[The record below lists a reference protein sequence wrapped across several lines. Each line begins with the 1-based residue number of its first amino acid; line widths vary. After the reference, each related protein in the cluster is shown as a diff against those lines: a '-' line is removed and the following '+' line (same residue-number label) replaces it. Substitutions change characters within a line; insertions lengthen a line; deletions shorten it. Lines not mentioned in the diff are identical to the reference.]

1 MATRN
6 AERYEVTVRR
16 DGRFWYI
23 DIPAVDG
30 ATQARNLSE
39 VDEMAKDYI
48 AEVTA
53 VSVNQIEVA
62 VTIEL
67 PADVQAHLA
76 AATVLRE
83 EEAHA
88 RSRAAEES
96 RAAARALQ
104 AHGLTVREIGTALGI
119 SHQRAQQ
126 LASARVATTVRGP
139 LSEEEEEWARW
150 GSNPRP
156 AD

>member
-6 AERYEVTVRR
+6 TERYEVTVRR
-16 DGRFWYI
+16 DGRFWYV
-23 DIPAVDG
+23 DIPALDG

-39 VDEMAKDYI
+39 IDEMAKDYI
-48 AEVTA
+48 AEATGTPADQLEIV
-53 VSVNQIEVA
+53 

-76 AATVLRE
+76 AASALRD

-88 RSRAAEES
+88 RARAAEES
-96 RAAARALQ
+96 RAAARALKSQ
-104 AHGLTVREIGTALGI
+104 GLTVREVGAALGI

-126 LASARVATTVRGP
+126 LVSA
-139 LSEEEEEWARW
+139 
-150 GSNPRP
+150 
-156 AD
+156 

>member
-6 AERYEVTVRR
+6 AEWYEVSVRR

-23 DIPAVDG
+23 EIPALDG
-30 ATQARNLSE
+30 ATQARNLAE
-39 VDEMAKDYI
+39 VEEMAKDYI
-48 AEVTA
+48 SSVTEA
-53 VSVNQIEVA
+53 PVSGIDVA

-76 AATVLRE
+76 AATALRE

-104 AHGLTVREIGTALGI
+104 ARGLTVREIGTALGI

-126 LASARVATTVRGP
+126 LASARAATTVGER
-139 LSEEEEEWARW
+139 
-150 GSNPRP
+150 
-156 AD
+156 D

>member
-6 AERYEVTVRR
+6 TERYEVTVRR
-16 DGRFWYI
+16 DGRFWYV
-23 DIPAVDG
+23 DIPALDG
-30 ATQARNLSE
+30 ATQARRLSE
-39 VDEMAKDYI
+39 IDEMAKDYI
-48 AEVTA
+48 AEVTGA
-53 VSVNQIEVA
+53 SAERVEIA

-76 AATVLRE
+76 AASALRD

-96 RAAARALQ
+96 RAAARALKSQ
-104 AHGLTVREIGTALGI
+104 GLTVREVGAALGI

-126 LASARVATTVRGP
+126 LVSA
-139 LSEEEEEWARW
+139 
-150 GSNPRP
+150 
-156 AD
+156 

>member
-6 AERYEVTVRR
+6 AERYDVTVRR
-16 DGRFWYI
+16 DGRFWYV
-23 DIPAVDG
+23 DIPVLDG

-39 VDEMAKDYI
+39 IDEMAKDYI
-48 AEVTA
+48 AEVTGA
-53 VSVNQIEVA
+53 RADQLEIV

-76 AATVLRE
+76 AASALRD

-96 RAAARALQ
+96 RAAARALKSQ
-104 AHGLTVREIGTALGI
+104 GLTVREVGAALGI

-126 LASARVATTVRGP
+126 LVSA
-139 LSEEEEEWARW
+139 
-150 GSNPRP
+150 
-156 AD
+156 

>member
-6 AERYEVTVRR
+6 AERYDVTVRR

-23 DIPAVDG
+23 DIPALDG
-30 ATQARNLSE
+30 ATQVRKLSE

-48 AEVTA
+48 TGVTGTPA
-53 VSVNQIEVA
+53 SQIELA

-76 AATVLRE
+76 AASALRE

-96 RAAARALQ
+96 RAAARALKSQ
-104 AHGLTVREIGTALGI
+104 GLTVREVGAALGV

-126 LASARVATTVRGP
+126 LISA
-139 LSEEEEEWARW
+139 
-150 GSNPRP
+150 
-156 AD
+156 

>member
-6 AERYEVTVRR
+6 VERYDVTVRR
-16 DGRFWYI
+16 DGRFWYV
-23 DIPAVDG
+23 DIPALDG

-39 VDEMAKDYI
+39 IDEMAKDYI
-48 AEVTA
+48 AEVTGTPA
-53 VSVNQIEVA
+53 DRLEVV

-76 AATVLRE
+76 AASALRD

-96 RAAARALQ
+96 RAAARALKAQ
-104 AHGLTVREIGTALGI
+104 GLTVREVGAALGI

-126 LASARVATTVRGP
+126 LVSA
-139 LSEEEEEWARW
+139 
-150 GSNPRP
+150 
-156 AD
+156 

>member
-6 AERYEVTVRR
+6 AERYDVTVRR
-16 DGRFWYI
+16 DGRFWYV
-23 DIPAVDG
+23 DIRGLDG

-39 VDEMAKDYI
+39 IDEMAKDYI
-48 AEVTA
+48 AEVTGA
-53 VSVNQIEVA
+53 RADQLEIV

-76 AATVLRE
+76 AASALRD

-96 RAAARALQ
+96 RAAARALKSQ
-104 AHGLTVREIGTALGI
+104 GLTVREVGAALGI

-126 LASARVATTVRGP
+126 LVSA
-139 LSEEEEEWARW
+139 
-150 GSNPRP
+150 
-156 AD
+156 

>member
-1 MATRN
+1 M
-6 AERYEVTVRR
+6 RR

-23 DIPAVDG
+23 DIPALDG
-30 ATQARNLSE
+30 ATQARTLTE

-48 AEVTA
+48 ALATGTPA
-53 VSVNQIEVA
+53 DRIEVA

-67 PADVQAHLA
+67 SADVRAHLA
-76 AATVLRE
+76 AASALRE

-96 RAAARALQ
+96 RAAARALKSQ
-104 AHGLTVREIGTALGI
+104 GLTVREVGAALGI

-126 LASARVATTVRGP
+126 LVSA
-139 LSEEEEEWARW
+139 
-150 GSNPRP
+150 
-156 AD
+156 

>member
-6 AERYEVTVRR
+6 AERYDVTVRR
-16 DGRFWYI
+16 DGRFWYV
-23 DIPAVDG
+23 DIPVLDG
-30 ATQARNLSE
+30 ATQARNLSKI
-39 VDEMAKDYI
+39 DEMAKDYI
-48 AEVTA
+48 AEVTGA
-53 VSVNQIEVA
+53 RADQLEIV

-76 AATVLRE
+76 AASALRD

-96 RAAARALQ
+96 RAAARALKSQ
-104 AHGLTVREIGTALGI
+104 GLTVREVGAALGI

-126 LASARVATTVRGP
+126 LVSA
-139 LSEEEEEWARW
+139 
-150 GSNPRP
+150 
-156 AD
+156 

>member
-1 MATRN
+1 MTTQN
-6 AERYEVTVRR
+6 AERYDVTVRR

-23 DIPAVDG
+23 DIPALDG
-30 ATQARNLSE
+30 ATQARTLTE

-48 AEVTA
+48 ALATGTPA
-53 VSVNQIEVA
+53 DRIEVA

-67 PADVQAHLA
+67 SADVRAHLA
-76 AATVLRE
+76 AASALRE

-96 RAAARALQ
+96 RAAARALKSQ
-104 AHGLTVREIGTALGI
+104 GLTVREVGAALGI

-126 LASARVATTVRGP
+126 LVSA
-139 LSEEEEEWARW
+139 
-150 GSNPRP
+150 
-156 AD
+156 